1 MNSQMDRSK
10 HRNQLAGATLKPW
23 KSHKGYGSS
32 SGQIATPGRNY
43 GRHIDNA
50 LHENI
55 LHLNKTNKTHRY
67 QLDDEDVDMD
77 ILSERARCDYD
88 WNDDARPSQRVEV
101 DLLSIARPARARK
114 NKSELL
120 I

>member
-1 MNSQMDRSK
+1 MNSQVDRIK
-10 HRNQLAGATLKPW
+10 HRNQLAGTTLKPW
-23 KSHKGYGSS
+23 KLHKGYGSS
-32 SGQIATPGRNY
+32 SGQIVTPGRNY

-50 LHENI
+50 IHENI
-55 LHLNKTNKTHRY
+55 LRLNKAGKTYRC
-67 QLDDEDVDMD
+67 QLDDEEVDMD
-77 ILSERARCDYD
+77 IRIESARCDYT
-88 WNDDARPSQRVEV
+88 WNNDADSRRRMEV